1 MKTDKRAQRRIAR
14 ALAGF
19 LANGTGPDLLG
30 LANEIVAE
38 GNLWKTDDPKVGAIS
53 DALTT
58 LGLERNKLEQGREGL
73 QRIGEVAYRPQP
85 GLRVDKAKT
94 RSGDGTW
101 VDGLVNSQR
110 FQALVFDT
118 GSEHGIGEGRISKLW
133 VRAENGDILISYD
146 RGWDIRARLP
156 EAGEALKTLLEAFA

>member
-14 ALAGF
+14 ALVGF

-38 GNLWKTDDPKVGAIS
+38 GNLWKTDDPKVGAIA

-58 LGLERNKLEQGREGL
+58 LGLERNKLEQGRGFL
-73 QRIGEVAYRPQP
+73 RIGEVAYRPQP
-85 GLRVDKAKT
+85 DLRVDKAKT

-101 VDGLVNSQR
+101 VDGFVNGQT
-110 FQALVFDT
+110 FQALVFST
-118 GSEHGIGEGRISKLW
+118 GSEHGIGGGRISKLW
-133 VRAENGDILISYD
+133 VRAKNGDILINYD
-146 RGWDIRARLP
+146 RGWDVRPRLP
-156 EAGEALKTLLEAFA
+156 GAGKALETMLRAFA